1 MVGVPRSS
9 ACALCL
15 SRRVKCDEARPSC
28 SNCVKYGAECPG
40 YARGLKFVAGKH
52 VVKSRARGG
61 TVAFTV
67 SSRTTSPS
75 AAATA
80 YSSSSSLPSSSHSRH
95 GTRRPSSRR
104 LPDAVSPPASRG
116 IPPPRRALTYDDTG
130 ELNEQDDGSEQFSG
144 QPQRVLTSYEK
155 LQSAMAQVTTA
166 AVITPRDDRA
176 QFIGMLMKSLEE
188 SQPESEMVVL
198 GAWFQQT
205 TSHLGQ
211 KPSLDRASCAFAL
224 QLLGRNHHD
233 ERLLA
238 QSRTLYGQ
246 SLWMLQKA
254 LNHPTEWKT
263 PETLNS
269 AMILCH
275 YELFAGTATTSSWS
289 TWMKHAVGVGRLI
302 QLRGPDSFNSE
313 WERTILLSFRPIIIM
328 NDLFSGQD
336 CFLAHPQWQSVM
348 RHHSHG
354 PSESRSTTTVGS
366 TIYKDQVD
374 LVDDYMQLLARI
386 PSAVRYLYMLRAA
399 NEDTTTAAKTL
410 DAAEV
415 ARIRQSMRHIRDALE
430 VWYQR
435 ILPFNPP
442 PTEVPTQDPASIY
455 STVLCYESPWKGA
468 LHMGYWA
475 SLCIV
480 YATLMECHQ
489 SSPSDDNDDDYGA
502 GGAAAFEYL
511 ADRILRSV
519 ETVGEGMM
527 GPYRCGY
534 SVRIAYEVVD
544 ERTQAW
550 IRMWIARFEKRY
562 AATAVESYP
571 ASSEVFLPPA
581 PVIV

>member
-1 MVGVPRSS
+1 MVGVPRSN

-28 SNCVKYGAECPG
+28 SNCVKYGADCPG

-67 SSRTTSPS
+67 SSRNTSPPS
-75 AAATA
+75 A
-80 YSSSSSLPSSSHSRH
+80 SSFSSPSSHSRD

-104 LPDAVSPPASRG
+104 PSARRVPDAVSPPASRG
-116 IPPPRRALTYDDTG
+116 IPPPRRTLTQGDAG
-130 ELNEQDDGSEQFSG
+130 ELKKQEENSSEQNTG
-144 QPQRVLTSYEK
+144 QSQSQQQRFLTSYEK
-155 LQSAMAQVTTA
+155 LQSAMAHVTA
-166 AVITPRDDRA
+166 VSVITPRDDRA

-198 GAWFQQT
+198 ETWFQET
-205 TSHLGQ
+205 ASHLGQ

-233 ERLLA
+233 ECLLA

-246 SLWMLQKA
+246 SLWMLQRA
-254 LNHPTEWKT
+254 LNHPTEWKS

-275 YELFAGTATTSSWS
+275 FELFAGTATTSSWS
-289 TWMKHAVGVGRLI
+289 TWMKHALGVGRLI
-302 QLRGPDSFNSE
+302 QLRGPGSFDTE
-313 WERTILLSFRPIIIM
+313 WERAILLSFRPIM
-328 NDLFSGQD
+328 SVTFDDDNDGQ
-336 CFLAHPQWQSVM
+336 
-348 RHHSHG
+348 
-354 PSESRSTTTVGS
+354 
-366 TIYKDQVD
+366 
-374 LVDDYMQLLARI
+374 I
-386 PSAVRYLYMLRAA
+386 PAAVKYLYMLRAVSQQDA
-399 NEDTTTAAKTL
+399 VAKAM

-415 ARIRQSMRHIRDALE
+415 ARIRQSMLHIRDAFE
-430 VWYQR
+430 TWYQR

-442 PTEVPTQDPASIY
+442 PIEMSTQDPASIY
-455 STVLCYESPWKGA
+455 PTVLRYESPWKGA

-489 SSPSDDNDDDYGA
+489 AFPSDDGHSDDDGYDT
-502 GGAAAFEYL
+502 GAAVFEL
-511 ADRILRSV
+511 LSDRILRSV
-519 ETVGEGMM
+519 ETVGNGMM

-544 ERTQAW
+544 EHTQAW

-571 ASSEVFLPPA
+571 SPSDVFLPSAPA
-581 PVIV
+581 IEEEGRVGGHGGGLLGG

>member
-1 MVGVPRSS
+1 M
-9 ACALCL
+9 
-15 SRRVKCDEARPSC
+15 
-28 SNCVKYGAECPG
+28 
-40 YARGLKFVAGKH
+40 
-52 VVKSRARGG
+52 
-61 TVAFTV
+61 
-67 SSRTTSPS
+67 
-75 AAATA
+75 
-80 YSSSSSLPSSSHSRH
+80 
-95 GTRRPSSRR
+95 
-104 LPDAVSPPASRG
+104 
-116 IPPPRRALTYDDTG
+116 I
-130 ELNEQDDGSEQFSG
+130 
-144 QPQRVLTSYEK
+144 
-155 LQSAMAQVTTA
+155 QS
-166 AVITPRDDRA
+166 
-176 QFIGMLMKSLEE
+176 
-188 SQPESEMVVL
+188 
-198 GAWFQQT
+198 FQ
-205 TSHLGQ
+205 
-211 KPSLDRASCAFAL
+211 
-224 QLLGRNHHD
+224 
-233 ERLLA
+233 
-238 QSRTLYGQ
+238 
-246 SLWMLQKA
+246 
-254 LNHPTEWKT
+254 
-263 PETLNS
+263 
-269 AMILCH
+269 
-275 YELFAGTATTSSWS
+275 
-289 TWMKHAVGVGRLI
+289 
-302 QLRGPDSFNSE
+302 
-313 WERTILLSFRPIIIM
+313 IM

-354 PSESRSTTTVGS
+354 PSGSRSTTTVGS

-399 NEDTTTAAKTL
+399 NEDTTTAAKAL
-410 DAAEV
+410 DAAEL

-581 PVIV
+581 PAIV